1 MLQVSNWK
9 LAIELYWY
17 TNILIILIILI
28 IIFLYNNNRFH
39 NKTNKQINFTS
50 YKQTDI
56 YAKFLWYERD

>member
-28 IIFLYNNNRFH
+28 IIFLYNNKDFI
-39 NKTNKQINFTS
+39 TKQIN
-50 YKQTDI
+50 K
-56 YAKFLWYERD
+56 